1 MSDGLTR
8 TVCDTSICMG
18 CKACL
23 NVCSKN
29 AITVKDNVDVFEP
42 LIDTQKCIDCG
53 ACTKVCPY
61 NSPAELKEPIY
72 IRQGWAKDEIRRN
85 SSSGGVAAEL
95 TKGFI
100 RNGGYVASCAFR
112 NGTFKFI
119 VTNDVNEAK
128 MFAGSKYVKS
138 DPQMIYKDIREL
150 LTKSEKVLFIG
161 LPCQSA
167 AVRNVCGAASNLYT
181 VDLICHGTPSLEI
194 LKKYLAEKGIEP
206 DKAKDIKF
214 RKDNDFGLYVD
225 DKRFMPGKATDPY
238 TYAFLKS
245 ADYIESC
252 YNCRYASYKRVSD
265 ITLGD
270 AWGQMADTDER
281 GVSLI
286 MCQTEK
292 GRELIENA
300 ELELFDVDI
309 EKAIE
314 ANAQL
319 RHPSIKPPQR
329 DAIIRRIKD
338 GKSVSEAVSK
348 AFPAH
353 SVKNTVK
360 RFLGR

>member
-1 MSDGLTR
+1 MGDGLTR
-8 TVCDTSICMG
+8 TVCDTSICTG

-29 AITVKDNVDVFEP
+29 AITVKDNIDAFETQ
-42 LIDTQKCIDCG
+42 IDTQKCIDCG
-53 ACTKVCPY
+53 ACTKVCPGL
-61 NSPAELKEPIY
+61 NPRDLKESIFV
-72 IRQGWAKDEIRRN
+72 RQGWAKDEIRMN
-85 SSSGGVAAEL
+85 SSSGGAAAEL
-95 TKGFI
+95 TKAFI

-112 NGTFKFI
+112 DGSFTFV
-119 VTNDVNEAK
+119 VTNDIDEAK

-138 DPQMIYKDIREL
+138 DPQLIYKEVREL
-150 LTKSEKVLFIG
+150 LAKGSRVLFIG
-161 LPCQSA
+161 LPCQVA
-167 AVRNVCGAASNLYT
+167 AVLNVCDDHAGLYT
-181 VDLICHGTPSLEI
+181 ADLICHGTPSAQI
-194 LKKYLAEKGIEP
+194 LKQYLAENGMDI
-206 DKAKDIKF
+206 DNAKDLKF
-214 RKDNDFGLYVD
+214 RKDNDFGIYVD
-225 DKRFMPGKATDPY
+225 GKRLMPGKATDPY

-252 YNCRYASYKRVSD
+252 YACRYATYKRVSD
-265 ITLGD
+265 ISLGD

-281 GVSLI
+281 CVSLI

-329 DAIIRRIKD
+329 DAIMRRIKD

-348 AFPAH
+348 AFPVH
-353 SVKNTVK
+353 SLKNTVK